1 MEKYIENI
9 KYIEVKQPIGKL
21 YIANIRCED
30 LLDIAK
36 FDIRRI
42 VNEEGND
49 LDTYFGIQRKPSP
62 ARLKEIS
69 EYVGFIDAT
78 FPSSIV
84 IAINTYKNIE
94 DDVLVKNIIINDNS
108 LSIRKSDEIAQII
121 DGQHRLLG
129 LQKALDDNQLFNKN
143 IKDFELV
150 VTIYVDMDIE
160 NQSMV
165 FSTINKAQ
173 TKVNKSLVFD
183 LYDLSNSRSPYRTA
197 HNIVRVLNENEK
209 SPLKNK
215 IKMLGLADDPE
226 NETIAQATLVDCIV
240 EYISKSPLKDRDTL
254 KRNEKLFLGNDKKLF
269 LREWFKEEADI
280 KIIQVILHYFIAV
293 NKKWSNPWNNNTIIV
308 KSTGIIAFM
317 KFFNFIV
324 QNKFIT
330 KDKIFLNKIISV
342 EEFDEIFNDIDI
354 KDEDFNNTNFPAG
367 GIGQSKLKNELI
379 TKSKISS
386 N

>member
-42 VNEEGND
+42 VNEEGNE

-94 DDVLVKNIIINDNS
+94 DEVLVKNIIINDNS

-129 LQKALDDNQLFNKN
+129 LQKAIDDNQLFNNN

-254 KRNEKLFLGNDKKLF
+254 KRNEKLILGNDKKLF

-280 KIIQVILHYFIAV
+280 KIIQLILHYFIAI
-293 NKKWSNPWNNNTIIV
+293 NKKWNNPWINNTIIV

-317 KFFNFIV
+317 KFLNFII
-324 QNKFIT
+324 QNKFIP
-330 KDKIFLNKIISV
+330 KDKFHLEKIISI
-342 EEFDEIFNDIDI
+342 EEFDEIFKEIDI
-354 KDEDFNNTNFPAG
+354 KDDEFNNNNFPAG

-386 N
+386 K